1 MRSIPVLCSVDEKRD
16 GRRSLRIFLLI
27 LAVAVPPAVV
37 VANERTCRGELAGA
51 SIDSLRV
58 PDGATCTLRRTHV
71 KGTIKVGAGATL
83 FASTVRVLGNIQAE
97 NARRLSVTHGSRIG
111 GSVQI
116 KQGGSVTVEDST
128 VQGDIQ
134 YEANDG
140 PLRANDN
147 NVGGN
152 VQVIGNRGRAEIY
165 SNVIDGNLQC
175 KENRPRPTGGR
186 NKVRGN
192 REDQCATF

>member
-1 MRSIPVLCSVDEKRD
+1 MRIPALFPIDKTRD
-16 GRRSLRIFLLI
+16 GQRSLRIFLLT
-27 LAVAVPPAVV
+27 LALVAPAAVV
-37 VANERTCRGELAGA
+37 VANERTCRHELAGTTV
-51 SIDSLRV
+51 DSLRV
-58 PDGATCTLRRTHV
+58 PDGAICTLRRAHV
-71 KGTIKVGAGATL
+71 KGNIKVGAGATL
-83 FASTVRVLGNIQAE
+83 YANTVRVLGNIQAD
-97 NARRLSVTHGSRIG
+97 NARRVSVTAGSRIG
-111 GSVQI
+111 GSVQV
-116 KQGGSVTVEDST
+116 KQGGSVTVQDST

-140 PLRANDN
+140 PLRANEN

-152 VQVIGNRGRAEIY
+152 VEVIGNRGRAEIY

-186 NKVRGN
+186 NRVRGN